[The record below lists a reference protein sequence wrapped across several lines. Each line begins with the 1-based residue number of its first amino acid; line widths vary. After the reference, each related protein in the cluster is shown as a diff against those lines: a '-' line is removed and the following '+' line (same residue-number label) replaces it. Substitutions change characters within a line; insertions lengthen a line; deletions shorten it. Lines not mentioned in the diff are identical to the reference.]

1 MKSEKTKIR
10 LRFIFNYLRHHWG
23 LILVCFLLFLILT
36 PLSLSEPW
44 FLKLI
49 IDLGF
54 QRKNFYNILYVS
66 AFLLVIKVIATII
79 GYVLYYRFNLLVQK
93 TTFELRESIFNHTQ
107 NIHIRDFNQLGTGK
121 IFSYILKDVSILS
134 QTMSVSIFNFVVQ
147 IFIFFAVVFSMFI
160 LQPFMTLVIMLILP
174 LYYLLLHHFN
184 PKIQK
189 INHKIRDI
197 YDSLCTHIQDMI
209 NGTQEIRTFGIEGV
223 ILKHFR
229 KLQQFYLT
237 ANMKNAK
244 YIASSEQISGL
255 IISFPTIFIL
265 IYGGFLSIKGNF
277 TIGSLLAFVQ
287 FSTMLFSPIKQV
299 VSLIVNIQRTI
310 PSLDRLIRFFSFKS
324 FQSDK
329 VIDERLLKKGVPIT
343 IHLNNITFSYNNTR
357 ILNDVNL
364 EIHPR
369 HSLAL
374 VGQSGGGKS
383 TIAKLLYNLYTPE
396 QGEVLINSI
405 PINKINKQELHQ
417 HIGVV
422 LQDNYWFNGSIFE
435 NFCLVKQDLNERELE
450 EILRKVNAL
459 DFVQKLPKGV
469 HTFIEQ
475 GGKNFS
481 GGQLKRLSIGRAL
494 LRDPEV
500 LILDEITSDLD
511 PESEK
516 VIQDLI
522 QTLSKEKTIIV
533 ISHREGIVSIC
544 DSIAFLKN
552 GSINTIGA
560 HKELLASNPEYRN
573 HFLKGQCV
581 YA

>member
-435 NFCLVKQDLNERELE
+435 NFCLVKQDLNEQELE

>member
-265 IYGGFLSIKGNF
+265 IYGGFLSIEGNF

-435 NFCLVKQDLNERELE
+435 NFCLVKQDLNEQELE

>member
-1 MKSEKTKIR
+1 VKSEKTKIR

-265 IYGGFLSIKGNF
+265 IYGGFLSIEGNF